1 MNTESSSTILSTLLN
16 PTSLLHP
23 LPISCV
29 NLMIV
34 QVKVKLVVIYNFK
47 LFSKCT
53 VYTNGYYL
61 CIGKKYTRNNF

>member
-34 QVKVKLVVIYNFK
+34 QVKVKLVVIYNIIYYIYVYCTFN
-47 LFSKCT
+47 T
-53 VYTNGYYL
+53 VYIYCVYNTGN
-61 CIGKKYTRNNF
+61 